1 MALKIAVVPADEPVT
16 VAEAKEHC
24 RVDVTTDDATIQ
36 GFIETARE
44 VVEVA
49 MRQALVTQT
58 WDLYLDSFPGTDYL
72 ELPLP
77 PLQSVTYV
85 KYTTKAGVLTTF
97 DSASYMVD
105 TYSQP
110 GRIRLKDTYSWPSD
124 ELQIVNGVNVRFVCG
139 YGATAGDVP
148 QRYRLAIMLL
158 AAHWYENREAIAT
171 SGAVPK
177 ELPLGV
183 ESLLWIERVKGF

>member
-139 YGATAGDVP
+139 YGEGVDVP
-148 QRYRLAIMLL
+148 RKLRLAILL
-158 AAHWYENREAIAT
+158 LVGHWYENREAVAT

-177 ELPLGV
+177 AIPLAV
-183 ESLLWIERVKGF
+183 ESLLWASDRNLRF